1 MLSFIH
7 LKDFVT
13 VSVMPTRW
21 RWGIPLTLLL
31 LAVVAYANSFPAAFI
46 QDDLHIVKNNPL
58 VKSCDLYLIF
68 TTDYWHGVENSGLYR
83 PLTILSLA
91 LNRLLTGL
99 EPWGFHLVNLL
110 LHAGVTVLIWL
121 TLPRWGVPLLAA
133 LLSAVFFAVHPIH
146 TEVINEAV
154 GRSELLVAIFVL
166 LALFFA
172 RSDGRWTKTLVCIS
186 FALALLAKEHG
197 IVLLGLLPLFDAY
210 HDRTLLVWRRRWP
223 LYLGMVVITALWMV
237 LRLYGVDHAG
247 PRSIYSMTAVPLAY
261 LPWDQRVL
269 TALQYQWVYLGK
281 LLVPLELHAVY
292 SLPDLPPILV
302 SLWSPRALLVVLAT
316 LLAAG
321 LTIYGWRRRAW
332 WALPVAAYVVTFTPT
347 ANIVMPIGVTM
358 AERLAYLP
366 SLWFCVLLGWGGDD
380 ALRRWSSWRKP
391 LLAIV
396 IGYALFLTGS
406 TGMRNR
412 DFVSEP
418 VLWQREVVVNEA
430 DYLGWQSYAE
440 SLNGSRRYAEAEQA
454 YLRVMQM
461 QPEFQ
466 GVRRSYFAF
475 LFERGRYQEGIALEE
490 QTLSMARNQGDLSGA
505 AYDLVNLATA
515 HLELKD
521 FQRALAYL
529 EEPEMAYFE
538 QQDISDGF
546 RGRAFQGLGEHARA
560 VETFARIK
568 SYDMDRNIPLYYAI
582 SLLNLGRMEEAEK
595 RARQAIGLNERPEAW
610 NLLGTILAQKHSY
623 GEAVKAFERAV
634 QLAPEQQHYRQ
645 NLEQARLLLQSAGS
659 AVP

>member
-1 MLSFIH
+1 MHFFLS
-7 LKDFVT
+7 LKDFT
-13 VSVMPTRW
+13 TASALPPRW
-21 RWGIPLTLLL
+21 RWVIPLTLLL
-31 LAVVAYANSFPAAFI
+31 LVVFTYANSFPAAFI

-58 VKSCDLYLIF
+58 VKSCNLRLIF

-91 LNRLLTGL
+91 LNRTLTGL
-99 EPWGFHLVNLL
+99 APWGFHLVNLL
-110 LHAGVTVLIWL
+110 LHAGVTVLLWL
-121 TLPRWGVPLLAA
+121 TLPRWGASLLTA
-133 LLSAVFFAVHPIH
+133 LLGAAFFAVHPIH

-154 GRSELLVAIFVL
+154 GRSELLVALFVM
-166 LALFFA
+166 LALFVA
-172 RSDGRWTKTLVCIS
+172 CNESRRTDVLVCV
-186 FALALLAKEHG
+186 FFVLALLSKEHG
-197 IVLLGLLPLFDAY
+197 IVLLGLIPLFDAY
-210 HDRTLLVWRRRWP
+210 HDWTLQFWRRRLP
-223 LYLGMVVITALWMV
+223 LYLGMMAVTAVWMLV
-237 LRLYGVDHAG
+237 RLYGVDHSG

-261 LPWDQRVL
+261 LPWDQRIL

-281 LLVPLELHAVY
+281 LLAPIELHAVY
-292 SLPDLPPILV
+292 SLPDLPPILT

-316 LLAAG
+316 SLVTT
-321 LTIYGWRRRAW
+321 LTVFGWRRRQW
-332 WALPVAAYVVTFTPT
+332 WALSVAVYVVAFAPT

-366 SLWFCVLLGWGGDD
+366 SLWFCALLGWGCDD
-380 ALRRWSSWRKP
+380 ALRRWSSWRTP
-391 LLAIV
+391 LLTIF
-396 IGYALFLTGS
+396 IGYALFLVAT
-406 TGMRNR
+406 TWLRNR

-418 VLWQREVVVNEA
+418 VLWQREVMVNEA
-430 DYLGWQSYAE
+430 DFLGWQSYAE

-466 GVRRSYFAF
+466 GARRSYFAF

-521 FQRALAYL
+521 FQRALARL
-529 EEPEMAYFE
+529 EEPEIAYFE
-538 QQDISDGF
+538 QQDIANGF
-546 RGRAFQGLGEHARA
+546 RGRAYQGLGEHGRA

-582 SLLNLGRMEEAEK
+582 SLLNLGRVEEAEK
-595 RARQAIGLNERPEAW
+595 RARQAISLNERPEAW
-610 NLLGTILAQKHSY
+610 NLLGTILAQKRSY
-623 GEAVKAFERAV
+623 GEAVKAFDRAV

-645 NLEQARLLLQSAGS
+645 NLEQARLLLQGAGS